1 MPPKIGFN
9 GDIRHPAKAIM
20 FGQAWTLCGSA
31 CVDVDKVEAV
41 FIKGYAARVKE
52 RAKYKDGKRLV
63 GRIRRL
69 RKGRLKG
76 DVEFVVG
83 TVFV

>member
-1 MPPKIGFN
+1 MLPKIRFN

-20 FGQAWTLCGSA
+20 FGQAWMLCGSA
-31 CVDVDKVEAV
+31 CVNIDKVKAV
-41 FIKGYAARVKE
+41 FIKGYTARVKE

-63 GRIRRL
+63 GRIQHL

-83 TVFV
+83 TVFI